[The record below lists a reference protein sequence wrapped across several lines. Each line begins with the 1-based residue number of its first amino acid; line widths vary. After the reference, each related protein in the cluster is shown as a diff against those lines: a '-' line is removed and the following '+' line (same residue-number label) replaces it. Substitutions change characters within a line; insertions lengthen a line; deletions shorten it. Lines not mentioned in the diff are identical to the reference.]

1 MTRPFR
7 LLPEQASTFAAH
19 TDHLFYFL
27 CAISI
32 AVSAGIIAT
41 LFYFSIRYGRKGDER
56 VPLKGQVI
64 NHADTRRLE
73 ILWSAI
79 PLAIFLGIFWWGASI
94 YANVTTAPTDALTVY
109 VVGKRWMWKTQHV
122 GGQREI
128 DELHIP
134 IGRPV
139 KLVMTSEDVIHSF
152 YVPAFRVK
160 TDVLPGRYTTMWFEA
175 TKLGEFQLFCAEYCG
190 TKHSQMI
197 GRIVVMEPNAFQT
210 WLGGGAGGT
219 LAEAGEKRFNDL
231 GCPTCHK
238 DDGKGRG
245 PILRGLFGRQVKL
258 STGETL
264 VADESYIRESIL
276 EPRAKVVAGY
286 EPVMPTYTSQ
296 LGEEGVV
303 ELIAYIKSL
312 QKTDGATSPEPA
324 ATASA
329 SAPPAEAEPPA
340 DANDAGAPEP
350 PNEDGGPTP

>member
-1 MTRPFR
+1 MSRPFR
-7 LLPEQASTFAAH
+7 LLPEQASTFAAR
-19 TDHLFYFL
+19 TDALFYFL

-32 AVSAGIIAT
+32 VVAAGIIAT

-79 PLAIFLGIFWWGASI
+79 PLAIFLGIFWWGASL
-94 YANVTTAPTDALTVY
+94 YANVTTVPDDALIIY

-128 DELHIP
+128 NELHIP

-139 KLVMTSEDVIHSF
+139 KLLMTSEDVIHSF

-175 TKLGEFQLFCAEYCG
+175 TKLGDFQLFCAEYCG

-258 STGETL
+258 STGDTI

-276 EPRAKVVAGY
+276 EPRAKQVAGY

-296 LGEEGVV
+296 LDEEGVV

-312 QKTDGATSPEPA
+312 QKVGGDARPEDSA
-324 ATASA
+324 APSA
-329 SAPPAEAEPPA
+329 SATAP
-340 DANDAGAPEP
+340 DAGDAGDASDAGDAP
-350 PNEDGGPTP
+350 DAGGQGGQTP

>member
-1 MTRPFR
+1 MSRPFR

-32 AVSAGIIAT
+32 AVSVGIIAT
-41 LFYFSIRYGRKGDER
+41 LFYFSLRYGRKGDER
-56 VPLKGQVI
+56 VPVKGQVI
-64 NHADTRRLE
+64 DHDDTRRLE
-73 ILWSAI
+73 IVWSVI
-79 PLAIFLGIFWWGASI
+79 PLAIFLGIFWWGISI
-94 YANVTTAPTDALTVY
+94 YANVTTPPADALTVY

-128 DELHIP
+128 NELHIP

-139 KLVMTSEDVIHSF
+139 KLLMTSEDVIHSF
-152 YVPAFRVK
+152 FVPDFRVK

-175 TKLGEFQLFCAEYCG
+175 TKLGEFHLFCAEYCG

-197 GRIVVMEPNAFQT
+197 GRIVVMEPSAFQT

-238 DDGKGRG
+238 EDGKGRG
-245 PILRGLFGRQVKL
+245 PILRGLFGKRVKL
-258 STGETL
+258 ANGETL

-276 EPRAKVVAGY
+276 EPRAKQVAGY

-312 QKTDGATSPEPA
+312 QKAEDGSRPEPA
-324 ATASA
+324 ASA
-329 SAPPAEAEPPA
+329 TPSAAPAPDDAEAA
-340 DANDAGAPEP
+340 DAGP
-350 PNEDGGPTP
+350 PDEAKEDGGLTP